1 MLFVLVVG
9 LVGCA
14 QAHTETIGG
23 RPDAGGITVHDS
35 NTGGGDDSMIIDAP
49 MGHPD
54 GSASGGTATLS
65 QTTANNDTQVGLACG
80 NGTYTSRNSFYRVFP
95 LSSYGITGE
104 FHVTGVDFLVSGGAN
119 SAQLTISIGTFNGTA
134 GGQTLNAA
142 GITLLPGAVTYTVPT
157 VSINDP
163 AVPAHVAITG
173 DVSGQLVVEIDQ
185 KTAGSTGTPY
195 QFYPGANEAGE
206 SAPGYISSPDCTDAN
221 NNPLTTPT
229 SMDTLAQG
237 TTMPTH
243 SNLVLTAT
251 GTY

>member
-1 MLFVLVVG
+1 MRRMSSLLLV

-14 QAHTETIGG
+14 QAHNETIGG
-23 RPDAGGITVHDS
+23 RPDSGISVHDS
-35 NTGGGDDSMIIDAP
+35 NGVGGDDSNMSIDAP
-49 MGHPD
+49 GQSIDAP
-54 GSASGGTATLS
+54 SGGGQATLS

-80 NGTYTSRNSFYRVFP
+80 NGTYTSRNSYYRVFP
-95 LSSYGITGE
+95 LANFGINGT
-104 FHVTGVDFLVSGGAN
+104 FHVNSVDFLVSGGAN
-119 SAQLTISIGTFNGTA
+119 NAQLTISIGTFNGTA

-157 VSINDP
+157 VSTTDP
-163 AVPAHVAITG
+163 AKPAHIAIAG

-185 KTAGSTGTPY
+185 TTAGSTGTPY

-206 SAPGYISSPDCTDAN
+206 SAPSYIMSADCM
-221 NNPLTTPT
+221 LTTPT
-229 SMDTLAQG
+229 SMDYEAQHQ
-237 TTMPTH
+237 TTPTH

>member
-1 MLFVLVVG
+1 MLFVLVAG

-14 QAHTETIGG
+14 QAHNETIGG
-23 RPDAGGITVHDS
+23 RPDSGVTVHDS
-35 NTGGGDDSMIIDAP
+35 DTGSGGDDAPMIDAP

-54 GSASGGTATLS
+54 GSASGGMQTLS

-80 NGTYTSRNSFYRVFP
+80 NASTGYTSRNSYYRVFP
-95 LSSYGITGE
+95 LANYGITGT
-104 FHVTGVDFLVSGGAN
+104 FHVNAVDFVVSGGASN
-119 SAQLTISIGTFNGTA
+119 AQLTISIGTFNGTA
-134 GGQTLNAA
+134 GGQTLNPA

-163 AVPAHVAITG
+163 AVPAHIAISG

-185 KTAGSTGTPY
+185 KVAGASGTPY

-206 SAPGYISSPDCTDAN
+206 SAPGYIMSADCSV
-221 NNPLTTPT
+221 TTPT
-229 SMDTLAQG
+229 SMDALALQN
-237 TTMPTH
+237 TTNPTH